1 MKKVLT
7 VAVLVSVLIL
17 SSLGFASLEKPVMGI
32 SLISYYNPFFLALR
46 DGAKEALDEIG
57 GVLLESDSQ
66 QDVAKQMAAVESFI
80 SRKVDVIL
88 LNAVDSEGVIPAVEA
103 ANKAGIPVITVDND
117 ASGGDVKA
125 LVASDNI
132 LAGKL
137 CAEYV
142 VARLVEEKGVAAGN
156 VVILDAL
163 PVTGVLHR
171 LQGFYSVIQA
181 YPQIRIISTQNA
193 QGNRTDGFTVME
205 NILLGQSEIDVVFAI
220 NDPSALG
227 AMEAIMAAGR
237 AEEMFIVSVDGAKE
251 AMEAIKGD
259 TPFAMTAAQLP
270 TEIGKIGVEVAMK
283 VLRGEEVERFIP
295 VPVYTVSQENVD
307 EFLEKA
313 TF

>member
-1 MKKVLT
+1 MKKVLAIT
-7 VAVLVSVLIL
+7 VLISVLLVSSI
-17 SSLGFASLEKPVMGI
+17 GFASLEKPVMGI
-32 SLISYYNPFFLALR
+32 SLISYYNPFFIALR

-66 QDVAKQMAAVESFI
+66 QDVAKQLAAIESFI

-88 LNAVDSEGVIPAVEA
+88 LNAVDSAGVIPAVEA

-117 ASGGDVKA
+117 ASGGDVEA

-142 VARLVEEKGVAAGN
+142 VQRLEKEKGVVAGN
-156 VVILDAL
+156 IVILDAL

-181 YPQIRIISTQNA
+181 YPQLRIVSTQNA

-205 NILLGQSEIDVVFAI
+205 NVLLAQPKIDVVFAI

-227 AMEAIMAAGR
+227 AMEAIIAAGR
-237 AEEMFIVSVDGAKE
+237 EKEIFIVSVDGAKE
-251 AMEAIKGD
+251 AMEAIKAG

-270 TEIGKIGVEVAMK
+270 TEIGRIGVEVAMK
-283 VLRGEEVERFIP
+283 VLKGEKVDRFVP
-295 VPVYTVSQENVD
+295 VPVFTVSAENVD
-307 EFLEKA
+307 EFLKKA